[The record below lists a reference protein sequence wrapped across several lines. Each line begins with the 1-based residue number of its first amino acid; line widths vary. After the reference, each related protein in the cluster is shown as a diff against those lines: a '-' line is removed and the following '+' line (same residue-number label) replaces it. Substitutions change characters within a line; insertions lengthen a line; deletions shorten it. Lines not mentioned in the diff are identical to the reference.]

1 MRNKFLALLAVAGLT
16 ALAPTQAR
24 ADWSDIFTAPL
35 TCTTGSLVLCNS
47 FVVQYNGS
55 GYQLLVTN
63 GSLGSDGVYGA
74 LTGVGIFNTT
84 ATDYGLTGF
93 GGMPVGFT
101 AGACT
106 DLGGGSLSNSQLE
119 LGACKN
125 GMPGVQSFALT
136 FSSNQDL
143 TAAFNSGA
151 LVIGDHVQGI
161 GTCSAK
167 FRSDGSQV
175 LTTPGDGTL
184 NGCLPTTSVPEPAS
198 IFLLGTG
205 LLGLAGVKRI
215 RRRS

>member
-1 MRNKFLALLAVAGLT
+1 MRNRFFALVAVAGLT

-24 ADWSDIFTAPL
+24 ADSIFGL
-35 TCTTGSLVLCNS
+35 NVCTSGSLVLCNY
-47 FVVQYNGS
+47 FNVVETGTNTYT
-55 GYQLLVTN
+55 LMVTN
-63 GSLGSDGVYGA
+63 NYAPSNVSVYGA